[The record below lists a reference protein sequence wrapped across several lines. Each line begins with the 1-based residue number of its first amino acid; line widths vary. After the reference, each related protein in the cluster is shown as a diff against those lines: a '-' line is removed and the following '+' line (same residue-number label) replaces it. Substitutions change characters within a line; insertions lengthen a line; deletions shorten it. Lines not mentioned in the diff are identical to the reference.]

1 MIELDLFTPHSHP
14 PAFDH
19 SLFAFAKMAVYEGSM
34 TRFDDVAAA
43 ASYIREMPRVEGYS
57 RERRL

>member
-1 MIELDLFTPHSHP
+1 MLDLFIPRSHP
-14 PAFDH
+14 LVFGH
-19 SLFAFAKMAVYEGSM
+19 SLFAFAQMAVYEGSM
-34 TRFDDVAAA
+34 TRFDDAAAA